1 MRVSDPL
8 LPQVASDFGTSLGA
22 ASFIVTAYSVSYG
35 FTQVFSGVIGDR
47 LGKCQAVAVACGLSG
62 VLVLLCALSQSLP
75 QLALARLV
83 SAPAAA
89 IIVPLGL
96 AYIGDVV
103 PYARRQT
110 AVARYMAG
118 QMIGMI
124 SGQVAGGI
132 IGDHFG
138 WRMVF
143 VVLAGVFIL
152 SALALASQFRGNP
165 WTKPVRHEGAAR
177 QGMIARYRALGASA
191 VGALH
196 RARRLHRRRRFLR
209 WVYLRRGQSARP
221 LRPELLHRRRDRRGL
236 RSRLHPVCRHRPPH
250 GGDTR
255 RTRAG
260 GRRRRGGDA
269 RHS

>member
-1 MRVSDPL
+1 MSSPPSAIPAAAPAPDRALTRAIVLMSLAAFGSGLSMRVSDPL

-110 AVARYMAG
+110 AC
-118 QMIGMI
+118 
-124 SGQVAGGI
+124 
-132 IGDHFG
+132 
-138 WRMVF
+138 WR
-143 VVLAGVFIL
+143 AIW
-152 SALALASQFRGNP
+152 P
-165 WTKPVRHEGAAR
+165 
-177 QGMIARYRALGASA
+177 
-191 VGALH
+191 
-196 RARRLHRRRRFLR
+196 
-209 WVYLRRGQSARP
+209 
-221 LRPELLHRRRDRRGL
+221 DR
-236 RSRLHPVCRHRPPH
+236 
-250 GGDTR
+250 
-255 RTRAG
+255 
-260 GRRRRGGDA
+260 
-269 RHS
+269 